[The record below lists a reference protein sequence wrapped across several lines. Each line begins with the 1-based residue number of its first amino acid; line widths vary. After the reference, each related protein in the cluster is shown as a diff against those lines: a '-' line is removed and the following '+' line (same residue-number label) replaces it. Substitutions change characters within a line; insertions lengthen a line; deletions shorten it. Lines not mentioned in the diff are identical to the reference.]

1 MPTILKTI
9 INFISKKEVYGVI
22 VTCSIAYFV
31 YKTLSLVL
39 EISITKGKDA
49 YEKKKRKTIVRLLN
63 NIIKY
68 LTLIIAFIIILSLY
82 GVNVKAMVA
91 GLGITA
97 TILGLA
103 LQDTFKDIINGI
115 NIILENYFIVGD
127 VVSYGDFSGEVIEF
141 GLKSTKIKNASGEV
155 KIVANRNI
163 MEVTNISQKENAVFL
178 TLPLPYEESVDKME
192 KVINNEIIPGIK
204 AINNVIPDSVVY
216 LGISELADSCVNYSI
231 KFRCKRETHWQAKR
245 DAYGTILRILEKK
258 KISIPYPQLEV
269 HNAKK
274 I

>member
-9 INFISKKEVYGVI
+9 ISFFSKKEVYGVI
-22 VTCSIAYFV
+22 VTCSIAYFA
-31 YKTLSLVL
+31 YKTIGLIL
-39 EISITKGKDA
+39 EISITKGKDI

-63 NIIKY
+63 NIVKY
-68 LTLIIAFIIILSLY
+68 LTLIIAFIIILNLY

-178 TLPLPYEESVDKME
+178 NVPLPYEESVDKME
-192 KVINNEIIPGIK
+192 KIINEEIIVK
-204 AINNVIPDSVVY
+204 LKEINNVIPDSVVY
-216 LGISELADSCVNYSI
+216 LGISELADSYVNYLI

-245 DAYGTILRILEKK
+245 DAYGIILRVLDKK
-258 KISIPYPQLEV
+258 KVNIPYPQLEV

>member
-1 MPTILKTI
+1 MPTILKNLI
-9 INFISKKEVYGVI
+9 SFISRKEVYGVI
-22 VTCSIAYFV
+22 VTCAIAYFA
-31 YKTLSLVL
+31 YKTIGLLL
-39 EISITKGKDA
+39 EVSITKGKDL

-63 NIIKY
+63 NVIKY
-68 LTLIIAFIIILSLY
+68 LTLIITFIIILSLY

-103 LQDTFKDIINGI
+103 LQDTFKDIINGM

-127 VVSYGDFSGEVIEF
+127 IVGYNDFTGEVIEF
-141 GLKSTKIKNASGEV
+141 GLKSTKIKNANGEV
-155 KIVANRNI
+155 MIIANRNI
-163 MEVTNISQKENAVFL
+163 MEVKNISQKENAVTL
-178 TLPLPYEESVDKME
+178 TIPLPYEQSVDKME
-192 KVINNEIIPGIK
+192 KIINDEILPKIK
-204 AINNVIPDSVVY
+204 EIKNVIVDSVVY
-216 LGISELADSCVNYSI
+216 LGISELADSSVNYMI
-231 KFRCKRETHWQAKR
+231 KFRCKRETHWQAQR
-245 DAYGTILRILEKK
+245 DAYGIILRVLDKK